1 MNTID
6 NPSAVH
12 TSECVSYAPEIM
24 CICQDTP
31 IDDVKSFY
39 DISLKSAD
47 GEDNFL
53 KEFEGKV
60 TLVINVTG
68 ECGNAPQYGVIE
80 DLYQEYK
87 NEGFEVLA
95 VPTNDYCGAGL
106 TYGEH
111 VYGCEDAKG
120 ARKFG
125 TDKYNVTYKFSEL
138 VESNPGPGEI
148 IPGLPG
154 KHGVVTPH
162 AIYKW
167 LGFQGSK
174 NKNTKDNGT
183 FMAGNFEK
191 YLVDRNG
198 KLVAYFRNGDLLDQN
213 QENMERGLTETGSIR
228 ASIARKKITDAI
240 EKALVA

>member
-6 NPSAVH
+6 NPSAAH
-12 TSECVSYAPEIM
+12 TSECVSYAPDVL

-125 TDKYNVTYKFSEL
+125 IDKYNVTYKFSEL

-154 KHGVVTPH
+154 KYGVVKPH

-174 NKNTKDNGT
+174 NKNTKNNGT
-183 FMAGNFEK
+183 FMSGNFEK

-198 KLVAYFRNGDLLDQN
+198 KLVAYFRNGDLLNQN
-213 QENMERGLTETGSIR
+213 QESMEMGLTEDGAPR
-228 ASIARKKITDAI
+228 ASVARKKITDAI
-240 EKALVA
+240 EKALAA